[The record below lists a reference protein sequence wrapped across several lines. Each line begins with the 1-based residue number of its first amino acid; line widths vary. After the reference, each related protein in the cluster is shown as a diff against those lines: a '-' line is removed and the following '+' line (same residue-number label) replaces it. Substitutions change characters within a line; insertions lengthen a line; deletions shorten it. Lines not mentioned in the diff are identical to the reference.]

1 MMLEIKGLVKRFGSF
16 TAVDGLDMKVEKGSV
31 FGFVGPNGA
40 GKTTTMKI
48 MCGLIKADSGNIF
61 VDRSDILKRSSD
73 IRERIGYMPDFFGVY
88 DDLKVKEYMDFYE
101 GAYYI
106 PYSERAAITDRL
118 LDMVNLSDKK
128 EVYVDSLSRGMKQRL
143 CLARSLVHD
152 PDILVLDEPASGLD
166 PRARMEMKNI
176 LKRLSDN
183 GKTIIISSHI
193 LPELDQMCS
202 HVGIIEKGK
211 MVAQGTVEEISAVVS
226 GKTVISIAV
235 LDRKEELFRV
245 LSLEPLC
252 ADIKLTEMGAEI
264 AFMGKESNLA
274 ALLGKIVREDIPVI
288 SFDKKKHDLE
298 NVFMEVTGGEADA

>member
-1 MMLEIKGLVKRFGSF
+1 MLEIKGLVKRFGSF
-16 TAVDGLDMKVEKGSV
+16 TAVDGLDMKVEKGSI

-48 MCGLIKADSGNIF
+48 MCGLLKADDGSIF
-61 VDRSDILKRSSD
+61 VDRSDLLRKSSD

-106 PYSERAAITDRL
+106 PYSERAAITDKL
-118 LDMVNLSDKK
+118 LDMVNLADKK

-166 PRARMEMKNI
+166 PRARMEMKSI
-176 LKRLSDN
+176 LKRLSDS

-202 HVGIIEKGK
+202 HVGIIEKGR

-226 GKTVISIAV
+226 GRTVINIVV
-235 LDRKEELFRV
+235 LDKKDELFKA
-245 LSLEPLC
+245 LDLDPLC
-252 ADIKLTEMGAEI
+252 TDIKLTEMGAEV
-264 AFMGKESNLA
+264 AFTGGEAQLA
-274 ALLGKIVREDIPVI
+274 HLLGKIVKADIPVV
-288 SFDKKKHDLE
+288 SFDKKKYDLE
-298 NVFMEVTGGEADA
+298 NVFMEVTGGGVDA

>member
-1 MMLEIKGLVKRFGSF
+1 MMLEIKGLVKKFGKF
-16 TAVDGLDMKVEKGSV
+16 TAVNELDMTVEKGAI

-48 MCGLIKADSGNIF
+48 MCGLIKADSGSIF
-61 VDRSDILKRSSD
+61 VDRSDILKKSSD
-73 IRERIGYMPDFFGVY
+73 IRERIGYKPDFFGVY

-106 PYSERAAITDRL
+106 PYKERNDITNKL

-176 LKRLSDN
+176 LKRLSND
-183 GKTIIISSHI
+183 GKSIIISSHI

-211 MVAQGTVEEISAVVS
+211 MVAQGKVEDISAMIN
-226 GKTVISIAV
+226 GRTVMNISV
-235 LDRKEELFRV
+235 LDKKEELFKMV
-245 LSLEPLC
+245 SLDPLC
-252 ADIKLTEMGAEI
+252 SYIRLTATGVET
-264 AFMGKESNLA
+264 AFGGDPEQLA
-274 ALLGKIVREDIPVI
+274 LFLNGIVKADIPVVA
-288 SFDKKKHDLE
+288 FDKKKYDLE
-298 NVFMEVTGGEADA
+298 NVFMEITGGGADA